1 MTTFD
6 VVEDRALTIIDD
18 YKLDKLFQLSE
29 EQFNTFCDGLLIKA
43 AGDFIDCVKSLDYDE
58 ENRQFTATLDNNEIN
73 ILANYFVITWWERET
88 NVASQIALKL
98 KTNNTF
104 AFNSEAQ
111 NFKEKQNIIDKLREE
126 QSRRLNEYLAL
137 HLNSFM

>member
-6 VVEDRALTIIDD
+6 AVEDRALTIIDD

-43 AGDFIDCVKSLDYDE
+43 AGDFIDCVKPLDYDE

-98 KTNNTF
+98 KTN
-104 AFNSEAQ
+104 
-111 NFKEKQNIIDKLREE
+111 
-126 QSRRLNEYLAL
+126 
-137 HLNSFM
+137 

>member
-6 VVEDRALTIIDD
+6 VVEDRALTIIVD

-29 EQFNTFCDGLLIKA
+29 DQFNTFCDGLLIKA
-43 AGDFIDCVKSLDYDE
+43 SGEFTDCVKSLDYDE

-73 ILANYFVITWWERET
+73 ILAYYFVIAWWERET
-88 NVASQIALKL
+88 NVASEIALKL

-111 NFKEKQNIIDKLREE
+111 NFKEKQNVIDKLREG
-126 QSRRLNEYLAL
+126 QSRRLNDYLAL
-137 HLNSFM
+137 HLDSFM